1 MEDSLTLDEALYTM
15 VRQFENAEDSTRS
28 AREKSEQCRDYFD
41 DKQLTEDEESELK
54 KRGQPPVVF
63 NEIKPK
69 VKTMLGL
76 EKQTRK
82 DPKAFPRN
90 PDDEDA
96 SQAAT
101 DAIRYVCDDSQWDD
115 KRSKAAKNLAVE
127 GTGIVMIGVKQTRSG
142 IDPDIRH
149 IPWDRHYYD
158 PHSSEDDFN
167 DAGYQG
173 LVVWMDLEDAVRK
186 YPDAKEALT
195 DTWMQSKSDDTY
207 DDKPKWNLWGDYKRR
222 RVRLCEHY
230 YLKDGVWMFCIFTKG
245 GFVVEPV
252 ESPYQGEDGEPEC
265 PIKAIS
271 LYVDRDNNR
280 YGEVQAMISPQDEIN
295 KRRSKALHLVN
306 TRQLRVSPN
315 VASDAADVRKEMA
328 RPDGV
333 FIGEAGDVE
342 VLPTTDMA
350 TGNLNLLLDARE
362 HIHRTG
368 ANSALAGKDSQ
379 GQSGRAIVALQ
390 QGGMTEAADFLDCI
404 RRLSFM
410 VYRSVWARIQQFWKD
425 ERWVRVTDDSNNV
438 RFVGL
443 NRPVTALQAMANQ
456 MGITKEALPKVME
469 AAQGGDQQAAQAIQ
483 QLQQFAMDPRSQQV
497 VGTENNVTELDV
509 DIIIDEGID
518 TPTAQAEQF
527 DVVAKMLPG
536 APPNLQPILWKMLIS
551 SSQLQGKEE
560 LDKAMSAPPSQ
571 EQQQGQQIQMAGAVA
586 EVEKTQAEK
595 DKIIAETQKIQVSD
609 QQTEQQK
616 AAAQIQLEREKA
628 GAQIELQAEKQ
639 QHGMALAERKQL
651 HGEHMAQRQPK
662 EAA

>member
-1 MEDSLTLDEALYTM
+1 MESRVASDEQLLDM
-15 VRQFENAEDSTRS
+15 VRQFETAEETTRT
-28 AREKSEQCRDYFD
+28 ARAKSELCRDYFD
-41 DKQLTEDEESELK
+41 DKQLTAEEESALN

-90 PDDEDA
+90 PKDEA
-96 SQAAT
+96 GAQAAT
-101 DAIRYVCDDSQWDD
+101 DAIRYVCDDSMWDD
-115 KRSKAAKNLAVE
+115 KRSKAARNLSIE
-127 GTGIVMIGVKQTRSG
+127 GTGIVMVGVKQTKAG

-149 IPWDRHYYD
+149 IPWDRHYFD
-158 PHSSEDDFN
+158 PHSSEDDFS

-173 LVVWMDLEDAVRK
+173 LVVWMDLEDAVRQ

-230 YLKDGVWMFCIFTKG
+230 YREGGKWMFCIFTKG
-245 GFVVEPV
+245 GFVADPM
-252 ESPYQGEDGEPEC
+252 ESPYMGEDGQPEC

-280 YGEVQAMISPQDEIN
+280 YGEVQSMLSPQDEIN
-295 KRRSKALHLVN
+295 KRRSKALHLVS
-306 TRQLRVSPN
+306 TRQVRVSPA
-315 VASDAADVRKEMA
+315 VAVDPAEVRKELA

-333 FIGEAGDVE
+333 FIGEQGDVE
-342 VLPTTDMA
+342 VLQTADMA
-350 TGNLNLLLDARE
+350 MGNLNLMMDARE

-410 VYRSVWARIQQFWKD
+410 VYRSVWARIQQFWRE
-425 ERWVRVTDDSNNV
+425 ERWVRVTDNENNV

-443 NRPVTALQAMANQ
+443 NRPITALQQAGNQ
-456 MGITKEALPKVME
+456 LGISKETLPQVME
-469 AAQGGDQQAAQAIQ
+469 AAQAGDQQAAQALQ
-483 QLQQFAMDPRSQQV
+483 QLQQFAADPRSQQV
-497 VGTENNVTELDV
+497 VGVENSAAELDV
-509 DIIIDEGID
+509 DIIIDEGVD

-536 APPNLQPILWKMLIS
+536 APPQYQAALWKMLIN
-551 SSQLQGKEE
+551 SSQLKGKEE
-560 LDKAMSAPPSQ
+560 LDKAMSEPPPP
-571 EQQQGQQIQMAGAVA
+571 EQQAMQQLQVEGAKA
-586 EVEKTQAEK
+586 EVEKTKSETVKNYAQAE
-595 DKIIAETQKIQVSD
+595 
-609 QQTEQQK
+609 
-616 AAAQIQLEREKA
+616 AADPQMQIELEREKA
-628 GAQIELQAEKQ
+628 GASIALKAEQQ
-639 QHGMALAERKQL
+639 QHNMTLNERKAQF
-651 HGEHMAQRQPK
+651 GEHMAMRNAMMPK